1 MIRKASKE
9 GGTDMLKA
17 VKTLVHRITNHL
29 QLISGYLEMANY
41 AKALGKTRETIK
53 EMHALATT
61 LTGLTNVGMT
71 VPQDGADVVPHG
83 STVVS
88 YEDVNVDVDKDEVR
102 AVDKNEVLAGHGND
116 NPKTK

>member
-41 AKALGKTRETIK
+41 AKALSDFIETSRNAKISG
-53 EMHALATT
+53 TPVIV
-61 LTGLTNVGMT
+61 N
-71 VPQDGADVVPHG
+71 
-83 STVVS
+83 
-88 YEDVNVDVDKDEVR
+88 DVNKPYRDC
-102 AVDKNEVLAGHGND
+102 
-116 NPKTK
+116 TQIQ